1 MNDTTDTILYN
12 TLDVTPIEA
21 YNIVKHQDYI
31 DMEDL
36 LLRNNIQNDLLDLY
50 SMYIELGII
59 IFE

>member
-1 MNDTTDTILYN
+1 MRGYGRI
-12 TLDVTPIEA
+12 